1 MAGGLGTAGQSLG
14 APVAAG
20 VRPSPAEPARAGDPV
35 GDVGVPVPR
44 YRRCRVTSREAAGNA
59 IRRGIKNHF
68 MAVGHRDQVMNRKG
82 LLLVG
87 HGSKLPYNK
96 ELVEETARLIGS
108 RRPEFVVR
116 CGFMSMNTPS
126 VEDALADFRKDDV
139 DAIVVVPLFLAKGV
153 HINRD
158 IPQILGLPEGSCRGS
173 FQKNHAS
180 IPLVYADPIG
190 TDPLLADL
198 MLKNAERAIR
208 DHL

>member
-1 MAGGLGTAGQSLG
+1 MS
-14 APVAAG
+14 
-20 VRPSPAEPARAGDPV
+20 
-35 GDVGVPVPR
+35 
-44 YRRCRVTSREAAGNA
+44 
-59 IRRGIKNHF
+59 
-68 MAVGHRDQVMNRKG
+68 RKG

-116 CGFMSMNTPS
+116 CGFMSMNAPS
-126 VEDALADFRKDDV
+126 VKESLADFRKDDV
-139 DAIVVVPLFLAKGV
+139 DAIIVVPLFLARGV

-158 IPQILGLPEGSCRGS
+158 IPAVLGLAEGSSRGT

-180 IPLVYADPIG
+180 IPLVYAEPIG
-190 TDPLLADL
+190 VDPLLADL

-208 DHL
+208 EHL